1 MRRAGIREARQG
13 LSELLEYV
21 EKGHE
26 ILITDRGR
34 PVARLVGPLPL
45 SVKAFPGRAVFR
57 RAMPKLSPPL
67 SATLGAPAVRG
78 TVASAWPRPIP
89 GPLYLDATA
98 LARLYLPEPGSL
110 SLERALRGRR
120 DLTVAELA
128 VTELMAGFAGRRAAP
143 GRQDVAARLQGA
155 VLEDLDSG
163 CFRRVELSP
172 STHRAGERLALP
184 LAEASAPG
192 PARALHLALAMTAG
206 VAGIVTFDP
215 ALRRG
220 AQVLG
225 LAVLPGR

>member
-1 MRRAGIREARQG
+1 MRRAGIREARQS

-45 SVKAFPGRAVFR
+45 SVKAFPGRAAFR
-57 RAMPKLSPPL
+57 RGMPKLTPPL
-67 SATLGAPAVRG
+67 SATLGAPQIRG
-78 TVASAWPRPIP
+78 VDAAPWPWPIP

-98 LARLYLPEPGSL
+98 LAKVYLPEPGSL
-110 SLERALRGRR
+110 ALERALRGRR
-120 DLTVAELA
+120 DLTVSELA
-128 VTELMAGFAGRRAAP
+128 VTELMAGFAGRRGGGRVQATAA
-143 GRQDVAARLQGA
+143 QLQGA
-155 VLEDLDSG
+155 VLEDLESG

-172 STHRAGERLALP
+172 STHRAAERLTAP
-184 LAEASAPG
+184 LADASAPG

-206 VAGIVTFDP
+206 VGGIVTFDP

-220 AQVLG
+220 AQALG
-225 LAVLPGR
+225 LRALPGR